1 MKERIIYEVLL
12 KYDVKQG
19 RWSQTLTFR
28 IKFKSSLCS
37 RV

>member
-1 MKERIIYEVLL
+1 VLR
-12 KYDVKQG
+12 KYNVKQG
-19 RWSQTLTFR
+19 TRSQTLTFR